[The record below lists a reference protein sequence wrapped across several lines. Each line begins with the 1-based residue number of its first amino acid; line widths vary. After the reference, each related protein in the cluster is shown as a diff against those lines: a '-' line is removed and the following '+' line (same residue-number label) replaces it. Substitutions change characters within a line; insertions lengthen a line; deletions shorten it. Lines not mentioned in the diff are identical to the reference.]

1 MTERNP
7 PAGDLGWLPD
17 APATGFLLDRG
28 QIERIEPN
36 PAHARTILAQARMH
50 LSSAR
55 ILATTE
61 DAAAAFVTAYD
72 AARKSLSAMLAV
84 QGLRARGGDGGH
96 RVLSEL
102 MQAQLPQHRRTLREF
117 DWMRQKRNDT
127 QYPDPDKPTATPN
140 EVTDGIAAAQRIVEL
155 GEPVPGTRHRSAQD
169 REGALNPAGVACQ
182 CRPRSAQCHAR
193 IKRCSG

>member
-1 MTERNP
+1 MPDGQEIPSPHHPRRPEGHPVTERNP

-17 APATGFLLDRG
+17 VPATGFLLDRG

-36 PAHARTILAQARMH
+36 PVHTRTILAQARMH

-84 QGLRARGGDGGH
+84 QGLRVRGGDGRH

-102 MQAQLPQHRRTLREF
+102 MQAQLPQHRRKF

-127 QYPDPDKPTATPN
+127 QYPDPAKPTATPN
-140 EVTDGIAAAQRIVEL
+140 DVTDGIAAAQHGSSEL
-155 GEPVPGTRHRSAQD
+155 GEQFLELVTAQ
-169 REGALNPAGVACQ
+169 RKTGQEL
-182 CRPRSAQCHAR
+182 
-193 IKRCSG
+193 

>member
-1 MTERNP
+1 VTERNL
-7 PAGDLGWLPD
+7 PAGGLDWLPD

-28 QIERIEPN
+28 QLERVEAN
-36 PAHARTILAQARMH
+36 PAHARTILEQARMH

-55 ILATTE
+55 ILAATVDT
-61 DAAAAFVTAYD
+61 AAAFVTAYD

-102 MQAQLPQHRRTLREF
+102 MQAQLPQHRRALREF

-127 QYPDPDKPTATPN
+127 QYPDPDKPTATAKD
-140 EVTDGIAAAQRIVEL
+140 VTDGIAAAQRIVEL
-155 GEPVPGTRHRSAQD
+155 GEQFLELATAKRKTGQD
-169 REGALNPAGVACQ
+169 P
-182 CRPRSAQCHAR
+182 
-193 IKRCSG
+193 

>member
-1 MTERNP
+1 MVSIHTVTPEAWAAKDQPFLMTVASRPLVTLAARGQPVTERNP
-7 PAGDLGWLPD
+7 SADDLGWLPD

-28 QIERIEPN
+28 QIEHVEAN

-61 DAAAAFVTAYD
+61 DAAAAFVTAYY

-84 QGLRARGGDGGH
+84 QGLRARDGDGGH

-102 MQAQLPQHRRTLREF
+102 M
-117 DWMRQKRNDT
+117 
-127 QYPDPDKPTATPN
+127 
-140 EVTDGIAAAQRIVEL
+140 
-155 GEPVPGTRHRSAQD
+155 
-169 REGALNPAGVACQ
+169 
-182 CRPRSAQCHAR
+182 
-193 IKRCSG
+193 

>member
-1 MTERNP
+1 
-7 PAGDLGWLPD
+7 
-17 APATGFLLDRG
+17 
-28 QIERIEPN
+28 
-36 PAHARTILAQARMH
+36 MH

-102 MQAQLPQHRRTLREF
+102 MQAQLPRHRRKRSLSWEGSS
-117 DWMRQKRNDT
+117 WNWSPLSARQGRSFRS
-127 QYPDPDKPTATPN
+127 A
-140 EVTDGIAAAQRIVEL
+140 GRCL
-155 GEPVPGTRHRSAQD
+155 PVPVLLSSAARTVPGIRS
-169 REGALNPAGVACQ
+169 
-182 CRPRSAQCHAR
+182 PRTH
-193 IKRCSG
+193 SGRQQPRVPPQNTQPQVSN

>member
-1 MTERNP
+1 MSERNP
-7 PAGDLGWLPD
+7 PVDDLYWLHG
-17 APATGFLLDRG
+17 APATEFLLDRG
-28 QIERIEPN
+28 QIERVEAN
-36 PAHARTILAQARMH
+36 PAHARTILAQARLH

-102 MQAQLPQHRRTLREF
+102 MQAQLPRHRRTLREF
-117 DWMRQKRNDT
+117 DWMRQKRNET
-127 QYPDPDKPTATPN
+127 QYPAPDKPVATAAD
-140 EVTDGIAAAQRIVEL
+140 VTDGIAGAQRIVEL
-155 GEPVPGTRHRSAQD
+155 GEQFLEFVIAQ
-169 REGALNPAGVACQ
+169 RKTGQEL
-182 CRPRSAQCHAR
+182 
-193 IKRCSG
+193 

>member
-1 MTERNP
+1 MSERNP
-7 PAGDLGWLPD
+7 PADDLGWLPD

-28 QIERIEPN
+28 QVERVEPN
-36 PAHARTILAQARMH
+36 LAHARAILAQARLH

-61 DAAAAFVTAYD
+61 DVGAAFVTAYD

-84 QGLRARGGDGGH
+84 QGLRTRGGEGGH

-102 MQAQLPQHRRTLREF
+102 MQAQLPQHKGVVREF

-127 QYPDPDKPTATPN
+127 QYPDPDKPTATAN
-140 EVTDGIAAAQRIVEL
+140 DVTDGIAAAQRIVEL
-155 GEPVPGTRHRSAQD
+155 GERFLEYVTTQRKTEHEP
-169 REGALNPAGVACQ
+169 
-182 CRPRSAQCHAR
+182 
-193 IKRCSG
+193 